1 MHGLDSISRTPGVV
15 AGAEAN
21 VAARAAEGGVRLR
34 AGARGGH
41 GGYQRQRPVGRPR
54 CSQCLF
60 GFCARFI
67 HIPCTTEIH
76 MCAAQLSADGAEGEA
91 ASPGGG
97 LGATS
102 DSAAFLRE
110 AASNAAAEV
119 CLYQDRWCFTSH
131 THTT

>member
-1 MHGLDSISRTPGVV
+1 MHAN
-15 AGAEAN
+15 AGG
-21 VAARAAEGGVRLR
+21 ARRFVSAAAEGAAFRFDTRTQGAIIRGMLEME
-34 AGARGGH
+34 AGQGAATS
-41 GGYQRQRPVGRPR
+41 
-54 CSQCLF
+54 SQCLL

-119 CLYQDRWCFTSH
+119 CLYQDRRCFTSH